1 MDSGKKGRSYLSWT
15 DQMDKAMLDV
25 FVDHYN
31 KGDRAQNGWKPH
43 VYTAA
48 VKNVREKCEK
58 QITKDHIIS
67 RNKTFDK
74 YYQVVNKM
82 LGQSG
87 FGWDC
92 DSNMISVDSEDV
104 WNNYVKANKD
114 AASYRYKVIKY
125 WDMISV
131 IYSRDRATGVGART
145 AGESGAEMA
154 EENAINNKDI
164 DDSSSTQ
171 NGEDRKRKRYRAD
184 DSVACMLGEKLDSF
198 TTAFRAD
205 VSEAPP
211 KPASPEDILAALNAI
226 PGLGEDDL
234 LEAYDILV
242 SDDRKFK
249 SLQALPEGLK
259 KKWVLKQVKP

>member
-1 MDSGKKGRSYLSWT
+1 M
-15 DQMDKAMLDV
+15 Q
-25 FVDHYN
+25 
-31 KGDRAQNGWKPH
+31 
-43 VYTAA
+43 
-48 VKNVREKCEK
+48 
-58 QITKDHIIS
+58 
-67 RNKTFDK
+67 
-74 YYQVVNKM
+74 
-82 LGQSG
+82 
-87 FGWDC
+87 
-92 DSNMISVDSEDV
+92 
-104 WNNYVKANKD
+104 ANKD
-114 AASYRYKVIKY
+114 AASYRYKIIKY

-131 IYSRDRATGVGART
+131 IFSRDRGTGVGART
-145 AGESGAEMA
+145 TGESGAEMA

-198 TTAFRAD
+198 TAAFRAD
-205 VSEAPP
+205 VSDSPQKPTSP
-211 KPASPEDILAALNAI
+211 KDILAVLNAI